1 MNLYSLFLKNFS
13 KNKKIVFNDEILT
26 YKDFRNEVDSIL
38 RSNLI
43 KNKNKIAIISS
54 NQKYL
59 SSLLFACSYSGISL
73 ILINKSL
80 KINQINKQLKLTKP
94 DLAIYDGDDFTKI
107 KFCKKKI
114 ISNEFF
120 SQKPKKN
127 NKIYRSRFKKD
138 KDFIVTFSSGTTSLP
153 KAVVY
158 SQEIKYLRYLHMQ
171 KTYKVKK
178 SDNIFSASPIDHS
191 LGQRLLFLALLN
203 GSSFVYSG
211 KYNFVDISKKVKEFK
226 ISFAVLPSNYLALLK
241 KKIISKKI
249 FIKKI
254 VSAASTLNLIDKKQM
269 IKSGIELYEM
279 YGAAEIGTVT
289 SINLKKFKNKI
300 TSVGKILKGI
310 SIKIVD
316 KKLRNRSTGE
326 IGEII
331 CKTPLKFKGYYQN
344 KILTKKSILN
354 GYFKTGDL
362 GYLDNENYLHYVSR
376 KQDVVNTG
384 GKNIYPIDIEKE
396 LLKLKFLRE
405 VAVIGIKDKFFG
417 QVVFA
422 VCVIKKK
429 LPNPEKK
436 IKEFLSKK
444 ISSYQLPLG
453 YAFVNKLP
461 KNHLGKIQK
470 KKLRDRYNKK
480 KIDLSKSLRR
490 ILN

>member
-13 KNKKIVFNDEILT
+13 KNKKIVFDDEILT
-26 YKDFRNEVDSIL
+26 YEDFRNEIISIL
-38 RSNLI
+38 KNTLI

-59 SSLLFACSYSGISL
+59 SALLFACSYSGITL
-73 ILINKSL
+73 ILINNSL
-80 KINQINKQLKLTKP
+80 QINQINKQLKLIKP
-94 DLAIYDGDDFTKI
+94 DLAIYDGNDLIKL

-120 SQKPKKN
+120 SQEPKKD
-127 NKIYRSRFKKD
+127 NKSYRLKFKKN

-153 KAVVY
+153 KAIVY
-158 SQEIKYLRYLHMQ
+158 SQKIKYLRYLQMK
-171 KTYKVKK
+171 KTYNVKK

-203 GSSFVYSG
+203 GSSFVYSS
-211 KYNFVDISKKVKEFK
+211 KYNFTDIRKKIKDFK
-226 ISFAVLPSNYLALLK
+226 ISFAVLPSNFLALLK
-241 KKIISKKI
+241 KKIINKKI

-254 VSAASTLNLIDKKQM
+254 VSAASTLNLIDKKQI
-269 IKSGIELYEM
+269 IKSGIDLYEM

-289 SINLKKFKNKI
+289 SINLKLFKNKI
-300 TSVGKILKGI
+300 NSVGKILKNI
-310 SIKIVD
+310 SIKIVGENL
-316 KKLRNRSTGE
+316 KNKSPGE

-344 KILTKKSILN
+344 KILTKKSNLN

-362 GYLDNENYLHYVSR
+362 GYLDNENYLYYVSR
-376 KQDVVNTG
+376 KQDVIKTG

-396 LLKLKFLRE
+396 LLKLKFLKE
-405 VAVIGIKDKFFG
+405 VAIIGINDKFFG

-422 VCVIKKK
+422 ICVLKKK
-429 LPNPEKK
+429 ITNPEKK

-444 ISSYQLPLG
+444 ISNYQQPLG
-453 YAFVNKLP
+453 YSFITKLP
-461 KNHLGKIQK
+461 RNHLGKIQK
-470 KKLRDRYNKK
+470 KKLREKYNEK
-480 KIDLSKSLRR
+480 KIDLTKNLRR